1 MLQKVSLFIN
11 NNFIT
16 TTCRVYFVIKS
27 KHHSYSI
34 PWPLMDTSFSIPGFI
49 GHPSNYVY
57 DEHQSTLLFSCTI
70 LYPLVGSVLAK
81 VKDVP
86 LSCPWNSRFPAF
98 PLFHHPRTIFL
109 RSLEWA
115 GTKKGTKTERFCF
128 RSPRFIDIW
137 GNQFEGDKW
146 VTKYGPRFEATA
158 LFPMYLDTLAFIYV
172 LSKRE
177 SFLSRF

>member
-16 TTCRVYFVIKS
+16 TTCRVYFVTKS
-27 KHHSYSI
+27 KDHEQLFHSLASYGHKFFHSRI
-34 PWPLMDTSFSIPGFI
+34 YRPPFKLRVRRALE
-49 GHPSNYVY
+49 HPS
-57 DEHQSTLLFSCTI
+57 FF

-137 GNQFEGDKW
+137 GN
-146 VTKYGPRFEATA
+146 
-158 LFPMYLDTLAFIYV
+158 
-172 LSKRE
+172 
-177 SFLSRF
+177 